1 MTDLK
6 NVEQAVSGVTE
17 LTREQHFARE
27 QEELNSITFEQL
39 TANYEEAV
47 ATCDSLE
54 VALEHARA
62 RREILGAAVDRLN
75 EPQDTKGF

>member
-54 VALEHARA
+54 VALVRARA
-62 RREILGAAVDRLN
+62 RRNVLSVAVEHLNAPQEAA
-75 EPQDTKGF
+75 KF